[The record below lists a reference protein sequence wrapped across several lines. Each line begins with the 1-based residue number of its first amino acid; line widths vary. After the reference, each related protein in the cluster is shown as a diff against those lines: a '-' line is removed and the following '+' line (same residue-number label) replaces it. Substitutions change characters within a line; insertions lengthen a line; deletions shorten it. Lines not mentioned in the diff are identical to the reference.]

1 MTMIIEEGGKL
12 RGDKKMQSIIAAARA
27 AAPLALL
34 LLLSVGTPS
43 HAADSQA
50 RRGSQGSYGE
60 KQEIATAGDARK
72 VLKKHFAGKDVIIG
86 EVVERERYFEAEVM
100 DKKKTVI
107 DKVIVDK
114 RTGRVRSIY

>member
-1 MTMIIEEGGKL
+1 MINNETGKRGG
-12 RGDKKMQSIIAAARA
+12 DNKKMRTFIAALA
-27 AAPLALL
+27 AAVPFALL
-34 LLLSVGTPS
+34 FLLSMGTPS
-43 HAADSQA
+43 QAADS
-50 RRGSQGSYGE
+50 RTPKGGQGSYGE

-72 VLKKHFAGKDVIIG
+72 VLKRHFAGKDVIIG
-86 EVVERERYFEAEVM
+86 EVVEQELYFEAEVM

>member
-1 MTMIIEEGGKL
+1 LAGVV
-12 RGDKKMQSIIAAARA
+12 RDKEMRSFIVAS
-27 AAPLALL
+27 ALL
-34 LLLSVGTPS
+34 LLFSVGTPS
-43 HAADSQA
+43 HAADS
-50 RRGSQGSYGE
+50 RTPKGGQGSYGE
-60 KQEIATAGDARK
+60 KQEIATAGDALK
-72 VLKKHFAGKDVIIG
+72 VMKKHFAGREVIIG